1 VLDYA
6 GVAALTAYR
15 TGLVAYAQSA
25 ENQGLKPTKVV
36 TEAQEVQVLLGRSG
50 FQPPISH

>member
-1 VLDYA
+1 MLDYA

-25 ENQGLKPTKVV
+25 EIKGLKPVEVV
-36 TEAQEVQVLLGRSG
+36 TEAQEVQVLLV
-50 FQPPISH
+50 